1 MEAEA
6 EHGEVQELLEGSL
19 VPHLAL
25 ASKTFDLDGF
35 VALDLDGDR
44 EALTPRSRRAT
55 VTATL
60 DGAVVVD
67 DGGFA
72 HGDREWDVRVR
83 PSVEE
88 LEVLKNLVENYPTI
102 SVSTKEGVFTAVPQR
117 LTTPSPLLFQLRLLI
132 VSKEA

>member
-1 MEAEA
+1 MPAI
-6 EHGEVQELLEGSL
+6 
-19 VPHLAL
+19 AL
-25 ASKTFDLDGF
+25 ATKTYDLDGF

-44 EALTPRSRRAT
+44 EALIPRSRRAT

-60 DGAVVVD
+60 DGGVVVD

-72 HGDREWDVRVR
+72 HGDREWEVRVR

-88 LEVLKNLVENYPTI
+88 LEVLKNVVENYSTI
-102 SVSTKEGVFTAVPQR
+102 NVATKEGFFTAVPQR

-132 VSKEA
+132 VSKDA